1 MTKLEASLA
10 EAPEICVARHT
21 VRLANRE
28 IRLPDLSFRLLR
40 LLSERAPD
48 PVPFDEIERV
58 VWSAHVSRE
67 TVKQRVKL
75 LRDSLI
81 GLGVASGGVESARS
95 IGYRLAEPFALYEPQ
110 VIAKRPSGARW
121 IWGAAIGLAACL
133 SALLAYPFILGERAP
148 AGQISLAIHS
158 DPPAVTGEFPPS
170 AWHAAHQGLMVE
182 LSRMSNLVVV
192 ADEGDKQSAYLV
204 VAMKSIPDG
213 PYETLSLAL
222 IETGTGAVLWAETFG
237 LDQDGYGK
245 PVAIFVADAH
255 RQIAAF
261 GLQPGPNESDENA
274 SRARQLYLSASSLA
288 KSGAEG
294 DLLSAKASLD
304 TALALRPSFA
314 LARSLR
320 ARIAARLVT
329 EHGGDDRLATTAL
342 EEAHTL
348 VDAHPDVP
356 EFRRSLATVQMAR
369 GFMSEALANLELAQN
384 HMPFLKSDVAA
395 LKRRISRP
403 S

>member
-1 MTKLEASLA
+1 
-10 EAPEICVARHT
+10 
-21 VRLANRE
+21 
-28 IRLPDLSFRLLR
+28 

-48 PVPFDEIERV
+48 PVSFDEIERV
-58 VWSAHVSRE
+58 VWGAHVSRE
-67 TVKQRVKL
+67 TIKQRVKL

-95 IGYRLAEPFALYEPQ
+95 IGYRLVEPFALYEAQ
-110 VIAKRPSGARW
+110 AITQRPSGTRW
-121 IWGAAIGLAACL
+121 LWGAAIGLVACL
-133 SALLAYPFILGERAP
+133 SAVLAYPFILRERAP

-158 DPPAVTGEFPPS
+158 YPPAVVGEFPLS
-170 AWHAAHQGLMVE
+170 AWHAANQGLTNE

-192 ADEGDKQSAYLV
+192 ADKSDKQSADFV

-222 IETGTGAVLWAETFG
+222 IESQTGAMIWSETFG
-237 LDQDGYGK
+237 LDQDGYAK

-255 RQIAAF
+255 TQFTAF
-261 GLQPGPNESDENA
+261 GLQPEPNESEEYA
-274 SRARQLYLSASSLA
+274 GRARQLYLRGSSLA

-329 EHGGDDRLATTAL
+329 EHGGDYRLAIAAL

-356 EFRRSLATVQMAR
+356 EFRRSLAMVQIAR
-369 GFMSEALANLELAQN
+369 GFMSEALTNLEIAQN

-395 LKRRISRP
+395 LKRRIAQS